1 MTTLAN
7 IKRGEEY
14 DVFIARPSKWG
25 NPFSHLPSTLAQYKV
40 SDRIEA
46 VEKYR
51 QWILTQPQLLA
62 DLEEL
67 RGKRLGCFCA
77 PKLCHGHILIELLE
91 KQNV

>member
-14 DVFIARPSKWG
+14 DVFIGRPSKWG
-25 NPFSHLPSTLAQYKV
+25 NPFSHLSSTLAQYKA

-67 RGKRLGCFCA
+67 RGKRLGCFCT

-91 KQNV
+91 KPNV